1 MDQPPLGHKAPKPG
15 YARLSFCPACRD
27 DLRAPAPLT
36 SRHVLEDCVGV
47 SPVRRAEGI
56 SKFLDD
62 CLKEGRSRASAYMFY
77 VTGKDCNGE
86 QIPVKDHL
94 ERGGSLS
101 RLTDAWLGLWY
112 EEAV

>member
-1 MDQPPLGHKAPKPG
+1 M
-15 YARLSFCPACRD
+15 
-27 DLRAPAPLT
+27 
-36 SRHVLEDCVGV
+36 LEDCVGV

-62 CLKEGRSRASAYMFY
+62 CLKEGRSRASANMFY